1 MLWMRLMIGRWH
13 GAPMCRSGVLA
24 AMHAGI
30 RGGDAA
36 PTELGRLARLR
47 PELSRAHPVLGR
59 LASFLE
65 LSVDEG
71 LAHAVES
78 GAQVLRFDADY
89 CRAAT
94 DDALRF
100 WLAHAALHCALLHF
114 DPPPGVPE
122 AWSRACDVQVNA
134 LLRALGLL
142 PPVAEVLER
151 HNWWANEG
159 GEGGSN
165 ARQRMGGAQA
175 DTAPNANVRAGQA
188 QQWRLRVR
196 QAVGEALGAGEADG
210 LLLRALMGSAPPASG
225 QDWRATLAA
234 FLQRWHRAEAH
245 YGRSS
250 RRALAP
256 FLMPALRPAAAQVLL
271 AVDTS
276 ASIKPEQLHIFW
288 AEIQALAGQV
298 TMRLTLLAAD
308 TKLAAGAPW
317 VFAPGEV
324 PQWPHPHGQGGTDF
338 RPVFDWLAQSGEDMD
353 ALIYFTDGKGD
364 YPAHAPG
371 VPVLWVLAGEG
382 GDVRRP
388 PFGDVVQL

>member
-1 MLWMRLMIGRWH
+1 MTGRWC
-13 GAPMCRSGVLA
+13 GVRMGRSGVLA
-24 AMHAGI
+24 ANQLAGI
-30 RGGDAA
+30 RGGDAV
-36 PTELGRLARLR
+36 PTELERFTRLR
-47 PELSRAHPVLGR
+47 LELSRAHPVLGR

-65 LSVDEG
+65 LSVADG
-71 LAHAVES
+71 LACAVES
-78 GAQVLRFDADY
+78 SAQALGFDAAY

-94 DDALRF
+94 DEALRF
-100 WLAHAALHCALLHF
+100 WLAHAALHAALLHF
-114 DPPPGVPE
+114 DPPSGSPE
-122 AWSRACDVQVNA
+122 HWSRACDAQVNE
-134 LLRALGLL
+134 LLRQLGFEA
-142 PPVAEVLER
+142 PNDDGLER
-151 HNWWANEG
+151 HVWWNDSGEEG
-159 GEGGSN
+159 GEV
-165 ARQRMGGAQA
+165 AQQRMGGALA
-175 DTAPNANVRAGQA
+175 DDASAASMRQGQT
-188 QQWRLRVR
+188 QQWRVRVR
-196 QAVGEALGAGEADG
+196 QAVGEALGAGGTDG
-210 LLLRALMGSAPPASG
+210 VLLRALTGHVPPAPG

-245 YGRSS
+245 YGRTS
-250 RRALAP
+250 RRAIVP

-298 TMRLTLLAAD
+298 TMQLTLLAAD

-317 VFAPGEV
+317 VFAPGEA
-324 PQWPHPHGQGGTDF
+324 PQWPYPHGQGGTDF
-338 RPVFDWLAQSGEDMD
+338 RPVFDWLAQNGEDMD

-388 PFGDVVQL
+388 PWGEVVML